1 MHLSLCWYIVILMEN
16 SSIFIGLLQLLA
28 GIGIFLT
35 GCDIMSS
42 NLEAASSDRLKKL
55 LARVSNNKIIGVL
68 IGAAATILIQSSSAA
83 TVMAIGFVNAK
94 IISLLQ
100 AATIIFGAEIGTT
113 LTGQLVALGMFGG
126 SEISLSVVFSALAGL
141 GVFIT
146 MFARRDK
153 TKLIGNILTGL
164 GLLFAG
170 ISTMSGAMSG
180 FAQYPQLKDF
190 IATLKSSFLLILI
203 GAFLTALIQSSSAVT
218 SISITMV
225 AAGLIN
231 ISQGIYLTLG
241 ANIGTCLTGM
251 LAAAN
256 SESVNAKRT
265 SLIQLIFN
273 IGGVVLVY
281 LSDIVLSL
289 VSSGKT
295 TYGSMLTNAFPDAPH
310 TQLAMFHT
318 IFNIA
323 SVLIV
328 LPFAE
333 KLVALTKNLIKDEPA
348 TNNTERFYYVN
359 ENMVS
364 TPAVAVD
371 QIKQEIENMSNIAI
385 QNFNIS
391 IDMIK
396 TLNFEREEDFVKN
409 EKELDFLNKN
419 LIDLILKVA
428 QSGKVSK
435 KSQNYLST
443 TYRAVSDLERIGDYA
458 AKIVEYAHDLSDG
471 NSPFSQ
477 VLLSEIEAMRTLIN
491 NLYLLV
497 LNAYKSGKRK
507 PSKEINDMKTSIDS
521 LSRHMTRIYI
531 TRLNNNEFSGTSGTD
546 YLKFYNDAERIGDH
560 LVSLIDHDYTLSH

>member
-1 MHLSLCWYIVILMEN
+1 MPGCYIVIMMEN
-16 SSIFIGLLQLLA
+16 INIFIGLLHLLA

-55 LARVSNNKIIGVL
+55 LARVSNSKIIGVL

-146 MFARRDK
+146 MFAKRDK

-190 IATLKSSFLLILI
+190 IATLRSSFLLILI

-289 VSSGKT
+289 VSNGKA

-348 TNNTERFYYVN
+348 ANDSERFYYVN
-359 ENMVS
+359 ENMIS

-396 TLNFEREEDFVKN
+396 TLNFEREKDFVKN

-428 QSGKVSK
+428 QSGKVSR

-443 TYRAVSDLERIGDYA
+443 TYRAISDLERIGDYA

-507 PSKEINDMKTSIDS
+507 PSKEIRDTKTSIDS

>member
-1 MHLSLCWYIVILMEN
+1 MPGCYIVIMMEN
-16 SSIFIGLLQLLA
+16 TNIFIGLLHLLA

-146 MFARRDK
+146 MFAKRDK
-153 TKLIGNILTGL
+153 TKLIGKILTGL

-190 IATLKSSFLLILI
+190 IATLRSSFFLILI

-251 LAAAN
+251 LVAAN

-265 SLIQLIFN
+265 SLIQLIF
-273 IGGVVLVY
+273 GGVVLVY

-289 VSSGKT
+289 VSNGKT
-295 TYGSMLTNAFPDAPH
+295 TYGSMLSNAFPDAPH

-333 KLVALTKNLIKDEPA
+333 KLVALTKSLIKDEPV
-348 TNNTERFYYVN
+348 TNDTERFYYVN
-359 ENMVS
+359 ENMIS

-371 QIKQEIENMSNIAI
+371 QIKQEIENMSKIAI

-396 TLNFEREEDFVKN
+396 TLNFEREEDFIKN

-477 VLLSEIEAMRTLIN
+477 VLLSEIEAMRRLIN

-507 PSKEINDMKTSIDS
+507 PSKEIRDTKTSIDS

-560 LVSLIDHDYTLSH
+560 LVSLIDHDYTLSR